1 MSTIESWIALDLLP
15 AIGPKT
21 VRRLLQIYGTPDSIL
36 AARVS
41 ELKEL
46 GILNKAQLDSF
57 AKGPDDKRVKEVIC
71 GLDSEQAH
79 AVCFDD
85 PAYPPTLREIDD
97 PPCVLYVKGT
107 LDDLQPAV
115 AIVGTRSPTHY
126 GKDMAYRLARSL
138 STQGISIISGLARGI
153 DGQAQLGA
161 LEGIAGTVAVLG
173 SGIDVIYPPE
183 HAVLA
188 DKISA
193 KGAVISEFPP
203 GTSPDA
209 RNFPRRNRIITG
221 LCQGIVVVEATLKS
235 GAMISSR
242 YALEQGKLIMA
253 VPGNVSNVRTQ
264 GPHQL
269 IRQGAVLIQDAD
281 DVLSELAPQIKGAL
295 SEFKPSLDGSDDILT
310 LVASAALSI
319 DEIAVQLDI
328 DVIEAGRRVSMLELT
343 GAIERIEG
351 NRFTVRSING

>member
-1 MSTIESWIALDLLP
+1 MT
-15 AIGPKT
+15 
-21 VRRLLQIYGTPDSIL
+21 
-36 AARVS
+36 
-41 ELKEL
+41 
-46 GILNKAQLDSF
+46 
-57 AKGPDDKRVKEVIC
+57 
-71 GLDSEQAH
+71 
-79 AVCFDD
+79 
-85 PAYPPTLREIDD
+85 
-97 PPCVLYVKGT
+97 
-107 LDDLQPAV
+107 QPAV

-126 GKDMAYRLARSL
+126 GKDMAYRLARNL

-153 DGQAQLGA
+153 DGQAHLGA

-183 HAVLA
+183 HAALA
-188 DKISA
+188 EKVST

-221 LCQGIVVVEATLKS
+221 LCQGIVVVEATLRS

-253 VPGNVSNVRTQ
+253 VPGNVSNMRTQ

-281 DVLSELAPQIKGAL
+281 DVLSELAPQIKGTL
-295 SEFKPSLDGSDDILT
+295 KEFKPSLDGSDDILT

-351 NRFTVRSING
+351 NRYTVRSING